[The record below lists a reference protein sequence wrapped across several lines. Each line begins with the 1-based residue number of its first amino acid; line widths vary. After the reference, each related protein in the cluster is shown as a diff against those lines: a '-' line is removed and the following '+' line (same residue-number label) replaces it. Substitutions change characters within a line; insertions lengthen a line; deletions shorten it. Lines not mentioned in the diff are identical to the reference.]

1 MQVGRYLGTCERDMD
16 IACPN
21 CAATYRV
28 PDTLLAGGKPLR
40 CAACGHEWVPQA
52 SPPEEA
58 IPDLSAGA
66 LLATPT
72 ALPSERTEAAPF
84 AQEAPMPPLN
94 AALVQPQPEPRQTNS
109 SVPPPLQRRG
119 PPHLG
124 RGPPPGVLAAPR
136 RAPLLPIAWGVSV
149 ILVMSMVLGL
159 WLFRE
164 EIAQAWPPF
173 ARLAG
178 AMGG

>member
-1 MQVGRYLGTCERDMD
+1 MD

-28 PDTLLAGGKPLR
+28 PDALLAGGKPLR

-52 SPPEEA
+52 PPPEEA
-58 IPDLSAGA
+58 MPGFSAGDP
-66 LLATPT
+66 LATPT
-72 ALPSERTEAAPF
+72 ERMEAAPF
-84 AQEAPMPPLN
+84 TREAPLPTLDT
-94 AALVQPQPEPRQTNS
+94 ALAQPEPRQTNS

-119 PPHLG
+119 PPHHG
-124 RGPPPGVLAAPR
+124 RGPLAGVLAAPR

-149 ILVMSMVLGL
+149 ILVMLMVLGL

-173 ARLAG
+173 ARVAG